1 MKNGIAAWASRLGL
15 CAAVVFAAGAC
26 LDLDIVNENDP
37 DRDRALQSPG
47 DIEALISGGF
57 INWYDVETYYYPAG
71 AMSVAADAHSS
82 SWGNFG
88 MRDAG
93 SEPRKAFDND
103 AAYSYNDVAE
113 LPWLW
118 SYRPLA
124 GIRDGLLAI
133 ENNRDKMDKD
143 LGEDNTERLLVFG
156 KLVQALSLASL
167 AVIFDRAFVVDETTD
182 LDNLG
187 LVEYTEV
194 WKAAEAKFGE
204 VISMS
209 QGASWQI
216 PSIWVGCNGD
226 WSSAYTAEIART
238 YRARYASQVART
250 EAERADL
257 DWAAIKADAAPG
269 ISKHF
274 AGYYNTCTW
283 AWHGTKWL
291 LAIHAGWGRIDYRTI
306 GPSDASG
313 EWEKW
318 INAAVDDKRPFDIDT
333 DDRRVT
339 GGSYDIDGKYVTYL
353 GNSPFP
359 ADRGLYHYSN
369 YIDCRWC
376 YLRDDLSFIGE
387 WIDMDPKELKF
398 LEAEANYRMG
408 DKAGAM
414 AIVNQYRTQN
424 GELPPFTSVDG
435 VAPGG
440 TRCVPQNPDGS
451 CGDLWEALKYEK
463 RIELFHYGM
472 ATEYFDDRGWDDLV
486 QWTWKQLP
494 IPGSELDI
502 LNIINYTFGGPGG
515 QSSAP
520 YLGGAPEDIRKLLTR
535 STPEA
540 LRVKSKLQ
548 EAWRNLKPTV
558 PNDIPVR
565 K

>member
-37 DRDRALQSPG
+37 DRKRALESPG
-47 DIEALISGGF
+47 DIEALIAGGF

-93 SEPRKAFDND
+93 WEPRKAFDND

-133 ENNRDKMDKD
+133 RNDREKMDRA

-167 AVIFDRAFVVDETTD
+167 AVIFDRAFVVDEDTD
-182 LDNLG
+182 LGNLG

-250 EAERADL
+250 EAERASL

-274 AGYYNTCTW
+274 AGYYDTCTW

-291 LAIHAGWGRIDYRTI
+291 LAIHAGWGRLDYRTI

-318 INAAVDDKRPFDIDT
+318 INAAPDDKRPFNIDT
-333 DDRRVT
+333 DDRRIT
-339 GGSYDIDGKYVTYL
+339 GGTPDSDGMYIKYM

-359 ADRGLYHYSN
+359 ADRGIYHYSN
-369 YIDCRWC
+369 YIDWRWR
-376 YLRDDLSFIGE
+376 YIYDANFVAE
-387 WIDMDPKELKF
+387 WPDMTAKELDF
-398 LEAEANYRMG
+398 LAAEANFRLG
-408 DKAGAM
+408 NKDAAM
-414 AIVNQYRTQN
+414 AIVNKYRTTN
-424 GELPPFTSVDG
+424 GQLPAFTSVDG

-440 TRCVPQNPDGS
+440 DRCVPQNADGS
-451 CGDLWEALKYEK
+451 CGNLWEALKYEK

-472 ATEYFDDRGWDDLV
+472 GTEYFDDRGWGDLV
-486 QWTWKQLP
+486 TNTWLQLP
-494 IPGSELDI
+494 IPASELEI
-502 LNIINYTFGGPGG
+502 LLQEVYTFGGPGG
-515 QSSAP
+515 GSA
-520 YLGGAPEDIRKLLTR
+520 APDFINDI
-535 STPEA
+535 SPDA
-540 LRVKSKLQ
+540 LRAKVRAIDL
-548 EAWRNLKPTV
+548 WRETHRERI
-558 PNDIPVR
+558 NDVGVR
-565 K
+565 RN